1 MDTSSRAHLLLQG
14 IPTMFLMT
22 DNQIVKE
29 QFLVYIN
36 DLLSTGVVSD
46 LFTQVGCVCSR
57 ATRVGLHLAEVCWSD
72 QHPEMCDK

>member
-1 MDTSSRAHLLLQG
+1 
-14 IPTMFLMT
+14 MFLMT

-46 LFTQVGCVCSR
+46 LFTPVGVGPACWHLHQAFCSR
-57 ATRVGLHLAEVCWSD
+57 FAPTLNNNAQPPLPATCPALSLG
-72 QHPEMCDK
+72 